1 MRARDHSRRLQGG
14 RWPVWRLALVFW
26 PLAFGAMTVNV
37 HFLAL
42 LGRAVGGPILTPW
55 TALALGAATGVPAAF
70 AFALWIRRLMDRA
83 DASD

>member
-1 MRARDHSRRLQGG
+1 MRATGEGG
-14 RWPVWRLALVFW
+14 RWPVWLLALVFW

-42 LGRAVGGPILTPW
+42 LGRSVGGPVLAPW
-55 TALALGAATGVPAAF
+55 MALALGALTGVPAAF
-70 AFALWIRRLMDRA
+70 AFAVWIRRLMDRA

>member
-1 MRARDHSRRLQGG
+1 VSKMRPPDREG

-26 PLAFGAMTVNV
+26 PLACGAMTVNL

-42 LGRAVGGPILTPW
+42 LGRSVGGPVLAPW
-55 TALALGAATGVPAAF
+55 TALALGALAGIPAAF
-70 AFALWIRRLMDRA
+70 AFAAWIRRLMDRA